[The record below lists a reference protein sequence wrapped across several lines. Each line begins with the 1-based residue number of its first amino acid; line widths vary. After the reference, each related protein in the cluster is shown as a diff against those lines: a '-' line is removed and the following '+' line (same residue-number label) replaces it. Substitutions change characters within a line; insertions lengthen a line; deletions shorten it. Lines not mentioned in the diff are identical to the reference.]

1 MSAITTEA
9 LAAYVLTVDRAA
21 MVYLIPIAVLFSVA
35 ATALLSR
42 KRRLLEILAIFLL
55 ALTIIGLL
63 LVLLFNG
70 VLDRPIVRLEVIA
83 A

>member
-9 LAAYVLTVDRAA
+9 LVAYVLTVDRAA
-21 MVYLIPIAVLFSVA
+21 MVYLVPIAALFSVA

-42 KRRLLEILAIFLL
+42 RRRLLEVVAIFLL
-55 ALTIIGLL
+55 ALMTIGLL
-63 LVLLFNG
+63 LILLFNG
-70 VLDRPIVRLEVIA
+70 VLDRPIVRLEIIA